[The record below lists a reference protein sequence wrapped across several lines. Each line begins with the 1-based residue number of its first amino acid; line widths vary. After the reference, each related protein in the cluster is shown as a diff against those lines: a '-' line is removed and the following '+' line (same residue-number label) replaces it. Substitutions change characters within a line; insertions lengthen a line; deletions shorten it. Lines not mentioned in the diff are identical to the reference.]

1 MRYLKVKDNNKLL
14 RDVNTNAI
22 VNDDLVSYEAY
33 KARYEN
39 KYKEIRK
46 MKDYESQLTELKG
59 EIDEIK
65 NMLSQIVNKLP

>member
-1 MRYLKVKDNNKLL
+1 MSYLKVKDNNKLL

-22 VNDDLVSYEAY
+22 VNVDLVSYEAY